1 MSEHNLR
8 PVQLGLSLG
17 IFLFVAYLACLALA
31 LIFPDGGLHRP
42 WLQFYPGFDWTVKGI
57 VIGAAESVIYGF
69 AAGVVFAPIA
79 NFFGISRV
87 EHRGLP

>member
-1 MSEHNLR
+1 MPEHNLR

-17 IFLFVAYLACLALA
+17 TFLFVAYLACLALT
-31 LIFPDGGLHRP
+31 LILPDGGCR
-42 WLQFYPGFDWTVKGI
+42 QFYRRFDWTAKGI
-57 VIGAAESVIYGF
+57 VIGAVESVIYGF

-79 NFFGISRV
+79 NFFGIRSA

>member
-1 MSEHNLR
+1 MPEHNLR

-17 IFLFVAYLACLALA
+17 TFLFVAYLACLALA

-42 WLQFYPGFDWTVKGI
+42 WLQFYPGFDWTAKGI

-87 EHRGLP
+87 EQRGLP